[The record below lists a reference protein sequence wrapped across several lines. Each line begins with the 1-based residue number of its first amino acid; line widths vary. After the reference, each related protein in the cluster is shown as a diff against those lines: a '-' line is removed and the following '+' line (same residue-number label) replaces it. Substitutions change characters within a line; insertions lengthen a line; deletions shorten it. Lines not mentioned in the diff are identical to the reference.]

1 MLLIQNFFSTLMKL
15 KFNFIKQQEHI
26 TKKILESFY
35 EFAIVDNNIT
45 LPKSQLY
52 FQKSCIYF

>member
-1 MLLIQNFFSTLMKL
+1 MKL

-35 EFAIVDNNIT
+35 EFATVEKHYNI
-45 LPKSQLY
+45 S
-52 FQKSCIYF
+52 